1 MQSYQVTCFD
11 LDYTGSQIDKCSIP
25 FWYKNSMRLNE
36 ITACYD
42 SVCCLLAPQMIR
54 GRIIAG

>member
-1 MQSYQVTCFD
+1 MQNYQVTYFD
-11 LDYTGSQIDKCSIP
+11 LDYTGSQTDKRSSP

-36 ITACYD
+36 ITARYD